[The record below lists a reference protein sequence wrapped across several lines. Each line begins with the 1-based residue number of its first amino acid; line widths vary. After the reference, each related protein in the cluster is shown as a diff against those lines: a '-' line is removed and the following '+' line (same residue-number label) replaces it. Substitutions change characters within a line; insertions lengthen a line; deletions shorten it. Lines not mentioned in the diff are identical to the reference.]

1 MDPSAHQGGR
11 LSLGRGRYNIVVSDS
26 RGKKYE
32 TISLGFCGDDVPKSA
47 AELFFFFFFCFFLFF
62 FVREHSTF

>member
-47 AELFFFFFFCFFLFF
+47 AELFFFCFFL
-62 FVREHSTF
+62 

>member
-47 AELFFFFFFCFFLFF
+47 AELFFFFFE
-62 FVREHSTF
+62 REHSTF

>member
-26 RGKKYE
+26 RGKTYE
-32 TISLGFCGDDVPKSA
+32 TISLGFCGDVPKSA
-47 AELFFFFFFCFFLFF
+47 AELFFVFFLRGSILLFKIY
-62 FVREHSTF
+62 SLSL